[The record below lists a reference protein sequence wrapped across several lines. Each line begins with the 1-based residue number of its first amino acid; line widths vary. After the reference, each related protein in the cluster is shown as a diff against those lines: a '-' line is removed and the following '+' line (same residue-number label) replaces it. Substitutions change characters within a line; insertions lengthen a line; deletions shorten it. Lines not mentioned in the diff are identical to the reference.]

1 MKLDKMILSLK
12 NYYLNKLKI
21 LILILNKS
29 LKLLK
34 NYRYPKN
41 ILILFIIINFRFKL
55 IFMILL
61 INLA

>member
-1 MKLDKMILSLK
+1 MKLDKMILLLK

-21 LILILNKS
+21 LILNLNKS

-34 NYRYPKN
+34 YYRYLKY
-41 ILILFIIINFRFKL
+41 ILILFIIINFRLKL